1 MNRRRKRRLPF
12 AAYAA
17 LIFNA
22 AICVA
27 PFMASHVMSTAY
39 GDKRPAFQATPEAIT
54 ATRMAMDERFQQIST
69 RPDKAS
75 REVWAEMVRTSLEEK
90 ELRRVRGLMLG
101 APAMLDGKDGD
112 ALRARIAVADG
123 SGEDALIDAA
133 LAYLPED
140 LQDEYE
146 RRTTPLQ
153 SIFTASAPAS
163 AVPGATP
170 AVATSSAG
178 AASLAVSRENDA
190 PVELNRLGDLPQH
203 TRTAV
208 GWANDDHTDVTSFL
222 LSGIGLIL
230 ADPEARAGA
239 SVAISTFLTRKEG
252 TVPFKLY
259 LQKRIEDV
267 VPVAEM
273 KRLLAAEFQN
283 EVGYTARNAQVV
295 DRVFRTTIDKEKLEP
310 LLAEFRILREIA
322 QDTSNESAVAIISR
336 IKDRADVNRA
346 QLVARAGGDRV
357 VPLADYDGENLL
369 ETARTTVTW
378 TNPLRM
384 QVAGLLA
391 CLALIGFVAVTVF
404 WKSFRRDKPRKVS
417 AVYLMDDYSAA
428 S

>member
-22 AICVA
+22 AICIT
-27 PFMASHVMSTAY
+27 PFMASHVISTAY
-39 GDKRPAFQATPEAIT
+39 GDKRPAFQATPEAIA
-54 ATRMAMDERFQQIST
+54 ATRQAMDQRFQEISA

-75 REVWAEMVRTSLEEK
+75 RDVWAEMVRTSLEDK
-90 ELRRVRGLMLG
+90 EMRRVRGLLLG
-101 APAMLDGKDGD
+101 APAMLNGKDGE
-112 ALRARIAVADG
+112 ALRARIAVASG
-123 SGEDALIDAA
+123 AGEDALIEAA
-133 LAYLPED
+133 VAYLPED

-170 AVATSSAG
+170 PAATS
-178 AASLAVSRENDA
+178 AAATSLAVARGDDA
-190 PVELNRLGDLPQH
+190 PIELNRLGDLPQH

-267 VPVAEM
+267 VPIAEM

-283 EVGYTARNAQVV
+283 EVGYTAKNAEVV
-295 DRVFRTTIDKEKLEP
+295 DRVFRTTIDKERLEP

-346 QLVARAGGDRV
+346 QLVARAGGDRI

-369 ETARTTVTW
+369 DTARTTVTW
-378 TNPLRM
+378 TNALRM
-384 QVAGLLA
+384 QVAGLVA
-391 CLALIGFVAVTVF
+391 CLALLGFVAVSVF
-404 WKSFRRDKPRKVS
+404 WKSFRRDKPKKVS

>member
-22 AICVA
+22 ALCVT
-27 PFMASHVMSTAY
+27 PFMASHVISTAY
-39 GDKRPAFQATPEAIT
+39 GDKRPAFAATPEAVT
-54 ATRMAMDERFQQIST
+54 ATRQAMDERFQQISA

-75 REVWAEMVRTSLEEK
+75 RDVWSEMVRTSLDEK
-90 ELRRVRGLMLG
+90 EMRRVRGLLLG

-112 ALRARIAVADG
+112 ALRARVAVSSGA
-123 SGEDALIDAA
+123 GEDALIDAA
-133 LAYLPED
+133 VAYLPED

-170 AVATSSAG
+170 AVATTPA
-178 AASLAVSRENDA
+178 AASLAVGRVEDA
-190 PVELNRLGDLPQH
+190 PIELNRLGDLPQH

-259 LQKRIEDV
+259 LQKRIEEV

-273 KRLLAAEFQN
+273 KRLLAAEFAN
-283 EVGYTARNAQVV
+283 EVGYTPRNAQVV
-295 DRVFRTTIDKEKLEP
+295 ERVFRTAIDKQKLAP
-310 LLAEFRILREIA
+310 LLEEFRILRQIA
-322 QDTSNESAVAIISR
+322 QDTSTESAVAIISR
-336 IKDRADVNRA
+336 IKDRGDVNRA

-369 ETARTTVTW
+369 DTARTTVTW
-378 TNPLRM
+378 TNALRM

-391 CLALIGFVAVTVF
+391 CLALLGFVAISVF
-404 WKSFRRDKPRKVS
+404 WKSFTRDKPKKVS
-417 AVYLMDDYSAA
+417 AVYLMEDYGAA

>member
-22 AICVA
+22 ALCIT

-54 ATRMAMDERFQQIST
+54 ATRQAMDTRFQQISS

-90 ELRRVRGLMLG
+90 EMRRVRGLLLG

-112 ALRARIAVADG
+112 ALRARIAVASG

-133 LAYLPED
+133 VAYLPED
-140 LQDEYE
+140 LQDEYD
-146 RRTTPLQ
+146 RRTTTLQ

-163 AVPGATP
+163 AVPGASP
-170 AVATSSAG
+170 AATT
-178 AASLAVSRENDA
+178 SLAVARGNDA

-239 SVAISTFLTRKEG
+239 SVAISTFLTRKG
-252 TVPFKLY
+252 AVPFKLY

-273 KRLLAAEFQN
+273 KRLLAAEFRN
-283 EVGYTARNAQVV
+283 EVGYTPRNAEVV
-295 DRVFRTTIDKEKLEP
+295 DRVFRTSIDKEKLEP

-369 ETARTTVTW
+369 DTARTTVTW
-378 TNPLRM
+378 TNALRM

-391 CLALIGFVAVTVF
+391 CLALLGFVAMSVF
-404 WKSFRRDKPRKVS
+404 WKSFTRDKPKKVS

>member
-22 AICVA
+22 ALCIT

-54 ATRMAMDERFQQIST
+54 ATRQAMDTRFQQISS

-90 ELRRVRGLMLG
+90 EMRRVRGLLLG

-112 ALRARIAVADG
+112 ALRARIAVASG

-133 LAYLPED
+133 VAYLPED
-140 LQDEYE
+140 LQDEYD
-146 RRTTPLQ
+146 RRTTTLQ

-163 AVPGATP
+163 AVPGASP
-170 AVATSSAG
+170 AATT
-178 AASLAVSRENDA
+178 SLAVARGNDA

-252 TVPFKLY
+252 AVPFKLY

-273 KRLLAAEFQN
+273 KRLLAAEFRN
-283 EVGYTARNAQVV
+283 EVGYTPRNAEVV
-295 DRVFRTTIDKEKLEP
+295 DRVFRTSIDKEKLEP

-369 ETARTTVTW
+369 DTARTTVTW
-378 TNPLRM
+378 TNALRM

-391 CLALIGFVAVTVF
+391 CLALLGFVAMSVF
-404 WKSFRRDKPRKVS
+404 WKSFTRDKPKKVS

>member
-22 AICVA
+22 AICVT
-27 PFMASHVMSTAY
+27 PFMASHVISTAY

-54 ATRMAMDERFQQIST
+54 ATRQAMDERFQQISA

-75 REVWAEMVRTSLEEK
+75 RDVWAEMVRTSLEEK
-90 ELRRVRGLMLG
+90 EMRRVRGLLLG

-123 SGEDALIDAA
+123 SGDQALIAA
-133 LAYLPED
+133 AVAYLPED

-146 RRTTPLQ
+146 RRTAPLQ

-170 AVATSSAG
+170 AVATN
-178 AASLAVSRENDA
+178 AASLTVGREDA
-190 PVELNRLGDLPQH
+190 GVELNRLGDLLQH

-208 GWANDDHTDVTSFL
+208 GWANDDHTDVTSYL

-252 TVPFKLY
+252 AVPYKLY
-259 LQKRIEDV
+259 LQKRIEET

-283 EVGYTARNAQVV
+283 EVGYSAKNAEVV
-295 DRVFRTTIDKEKLEP
+295 DRVFRTAIDKEKLEP

-322 QDTSNESAVAIISR
+322 QDTSDESAVAIISQ

-357 VPLADYDGENLL
+357 VPLAHFDGENLL

-378 TNPLRM
+378 TNALRM

-391 CLALIGFVAVTVF
+391 CLALLVFVAVSVF
-404 WKSFRRDKPRKVS
+404 WKSFTRDKPRKVS
-417 AVYLMDDYSAA
+417 AVYLMDEHPAH
-428 S
+428 

>member
-22 AICVA
+22 SICVT
-27 PFMASHVMSTAY
+27 PFMASHVISTAY

-54 ATRMAMDERFQQIST
+54 ATRMAMDERFQHISA
-69 RPDKAS
+69 RPDKNS
-75 REVWAEMVRTSLEEK
+75 RDVWAEMVRTSLEDK
-90 ELRRVRGLMLG
+90 EMRRVRGLLLG
-101 APAMLDGKDGD
+101 APAMLDGRDGD

-123 SGEDALIDAA
+123 SGDQSLIAA
-133 LAYLPED
+133 AVAYLPED

-146 RRTTPLQ
+146 RRNAPLQ

-170 AVATSSAG
+170 AVATSSDANLSVGREDAG
-178 AASLAVSRENDA
+178 
-190 PVELNRLGDLPQH
+190 VELNRLGDLLQH

-252 TVPFKLY
+252 AVPYKLY
-259 LQKRIEDV
+259 LQKRIEEV

-273 KRLLAAEFQN
+273 KRLLAAEFSN
-283 EVGYTARNAQVV
+283 EVGYSAKNAEVV
-295 DRVFRTTIDKEKLEP
+295 DRVFRTAIDKGRLEP

-322 QDTSNESAVAIISR
+322 QDTSDESAVAIISR

-357 VPLADYDGENLL
+357 VPLAHFDGENLL
-369 ETARTTVTW
+369 DTARTTVTW
-378 TNPLRM
+378 TNALRM

-391 CLALIGFVAVTVF
+391 CLALLGFVAITVL
-404 WKSFRRDKPRKVS
+404 WKSFTRDKPRKVS
-417 AVYLMDDYSAA
+417 AVYLMDEHPAH
-428 S
+428 

>member
-1 MNRRRKRRLPF
+1 
-12 AAYAA
+12 
-17 LIFNA
+17 
-22 AICVA
+22 
-27 PFMASHVMSTAY
+27 MA
-39 GDKRPAFQATPEAIT
+39 R
-54 ATRMAMDERFQQIST
+54 
-69 RPDKAS
+69 
-75 REVWAEMVRTSLEEK
+75 
-90 ELRRVRGLMLG
+90 
-101 APAMLDGKDGD
+101 DGD

-123 SGEDALIDAA
+123 SGDQSLIAA
-133 LAYLPED
+133 AVAYLPED

-146 RRTTPLQ
+146 RRNAPLQ

-170 AVATSSAG
+170 AVATSS
-178 AASLAVSRENDA
+178 DA
-190 PVELNRLGDLPQH
+190 NLCRWRAKTPAVELNRLGDLLQH

-252 TVPFKLY
+252 AVPYKLY
-259 LQKRIEDV
+259 LQKRIEEV

-273 KRLLAAEFQN
+273 KRLLAAEFSN
-283 EVGYTARNAQVV
+283 EVGYSAKNAEVV
-295 DRVFRTTIDKEKLEP
+295 DRVFRTAIDKERLEP

-322 QDTSNESAVAIISR
+322 QDTSDESAVAIISR

-357 VPLADYDGENLL
+357 APLAHFDGDNLL
-369 ETARTTVTW
+369 DTARTTVTW
-378 TNPLRM
+378 TNALRM

-391 CLALIGFVAVTVF
+391 CLALLGFVAVTVL
-404 WKSFRRDKPRKVS
+404 WKSFTRDKPRKVS
-417 AVYLMDDYSAA
+417 AVYLMDEHPAH
-428 S
+428 

>member
-22 AICVA
+22 ALCIT

-54 ATRMAMDERFQQIST
+54 ATRQAMDSRFQQISA

-75 REVWAEMVRTSLEEK
+75 REVWAEMIRTSLEEK
-90 ELRRVRGLMLG
+90 EMRRVRGLLLG

-112 ALRARIAVADG
+112 ALRARIAVASG

-133 LAYLPED
+133 VAYLPED
-140 LQDEYE
+140 LQDEYD
-146 RRTTPLQ
+146 RRTTTLQ

-163 AVPGATP
+163 AVPGASP
-170 AVATSSAG
+170 AAATT
-178 AASLAVSRENDA
+178 SLAVARENDA
-190 PVELNRLGDLPQH
+190 PIELNRLGDLPQH

-259 LQKRIEDV
+259 LQQRIEDV

-273 KRLLAAEFQN
+273 KRLLAAEFRN
-283 EVGYTARNAQVV
+283 EVGYSPKNAEVV
-295 DRVFRTTIDKEKLEP
+295 DRVFRTSIDKEKLEP

-369 ETARTTVTW
+369 DTARTTVTW
-378 TNPLRM
+378 TNALRM

-391 CLALIGFVAVTVF
+391 CLALLGFVAVSVF
-404 WKSFRRDKPRKVS
+404 WKSFTRDKPKKVS

>member
-22 AICVA
+22 ALCVT
-27 PFMASHVMSTAY
+27 PFMASHVISTAY
-39 GDKRPAFQATPEAIT
+39 GDKRPAFAATPEAVT
-54 ATRMAMDERFQQIST
+54 ATRQAMDERFQQIST

-75 REVWAEMVRTSLEEK
+75 RDVWSEMVRTSLDEK
-90 ELRRVRGLMLG
+90 EMRRVRGLLLG
-101 APAMLDGKDGD
+101 APAMLDGKDGE
-112 ALRARIAVADG
+112 ALRARVAVSSGA
-123 SGEDALIDAA
+123 GEDALIDAA
-133 LAYLPED
+133 VAYLPED

-170 AVATSSAG
+170 AVAATPA
-178 AASLAVSRENDA
+178 AASLAVSRVEDA
-190 PVELNRLGDLPQH
+190 PIELNRLGDLPQH

-230 ADPEARAGA
+230 ADSEARAGA

-259 LQKRIEDV
+259 LQKRIEDA

-273 KRLLAAEFQN
+273 KRLLAAEFAN
-283 EVGYTARNAQVV
+283 EVGYTPRNAQVV
-295 DRVFRTTIDKEKLEP
+295 ERVFRTTIDKQKLAP
-310 LLAEFRILREIA
+310 LLEEFRILRQIA
-322 QDTSNESAVAIISR
+322 QDTSTESAVAIISR
-336 IKDRADVNRA
+336 IKDRGDVNRA

-369 ETARTTVTW
+369 DTARTTVTW
-378 TNPLRM
+378 TNALRM

-391 CLALIGFVAVTVF
+391 CLALLGFVAISVF
-404 WKSFRRDKPRKVS
+404 WKSFTRDKPKKVS
-417 AVYLMDDYSAA
+417 AVYLMEDYGAA

>member
-22 AICVA
+22 AICVT
-27 PFMASHVMSTAY
+27 PFLASHVISTAY
-39 GDKRPAFQATPEAIT
+39 GNKLPAYQATPEAIT
-54 ATRMAMDERFQQIST
+54 ATRQAMDTRFQQIST

-90 ELRRVRGLMLG
+90 ELRRVRGLLLG
-101 APAMLDGKDGD
+101 APSMLDGKDGE
-112 ALRARIAVADG
+112 ALRARIAVANA
-123 SGEDALIDAA
+123 SGEVALIDAA
-133 LAYLPED
+133 VAYLPED

-170 AVATSSAG
+170 AVATMPGSAALT
-178 AASLAVSRENDA
+178 AAREGDSR
-190 PVELNRLGDLPQH
+190 VELNRLGDLPQH

-252 TVPFKLY
+252 VVPFKLY

-283 EVGYTARNAQVV
+283 EVGYTPKNADVV
-295 DRVFRTTIDKEKLEP
+295 ARVFKTTIDKVKLEP

-322 QDTSNESAVAIISR
+322 QDTSDESAVAIISR

-378 TNPLRM
+378 TNALRM

-391 CLALIGFVAVTVF
+391 CLALLAFVAVSVL
-404 WKSFRRDKPRKVS
+404 WKSVTRDKPKKIS
-417 AVYLMDDYSAA
+417 AVYLMDDYSAT

>member
-22 AICVA
+22 ALCVT

-54 ATRMAMDERFQQIST
+54 ATRQAMDTRFQQISS

-75 REVWAEMVRTSLEEK
+75 REVWAEMIRTSLEEK
-90 ELRRVRGLMLG
+90 EMRRVRGLLLG

-112 ALRARIAVADG
+112 ALRARIAVASG

-133 LAYLPED
+133 VAYLPED
-140 LQDEYE
+140 LQDEYD
-146 RRTTPLQ
+146 RRTTTLQ

-163 AVPGATP
+163 AVPGAAP
-170 AVATSSAG
+170 AAATT
-178 AASLAVSRENDA
+178 SLAVARDNDA
-190 PVELNRLGDLPQH
+190 PIELNRLGDLPQH

-252 TVPFKLY
+252 AVPFKLY
-259 LQKRIEDV
+259 LQQRIEDV

-273 KRLLAAEFQN
+273 KRLLAAEFRN
-283 EVGYTARNAQVV
+283 EVGYSPKNAEVV
-295 DRVFRTTIDKEKLEP
+295 DRVFRTSIDKEKLEP

-369 ETARTTVTW
+369 DTARTTVTW
-378 TNPLRM
+378 TNALRL

-391 CLALIGFVAVTVF
+391 CLALLGFVAITVF
-404 WKSFRRDKPRKVS
+404 WKSFTRDKPRKVS

>member
-22 AICVA
+22 ALCVT
-27 PFMASHVMSTAY
+27 PFMASHVISTAY
-39 GDKRPAFQATPEAIT
+39 GDKRPAFAATPEAVT
-54 ATRMAMDERFQQIST
+54 ATRQAMDERFQQIST

-75 REVWAEMVRTSLEEK
+75 RDVWSEMVRTSLDEK
-90 ELRRVRGLMLG
+90 EMRRVRGLLLG
-101 APAMLDGKDGD
+101 APAMLDGKDGE
-112 ALRARIAVADG
+112 ALRARVAVSSGA
-123 SGEDALIDAA
+123 GEDALIEAA
-133 LAYLPED
+133 VAYLPDD

-170 AVATSSAG
+170 AVATTP
-178 AASLAVSRENDA
+178 AAATLTTGRVEDA
-190 PVELNRLGDLPQH
+190 PIELNRLGDLPQH

-259 LQKRIEDV
+259 LQKRIEDA

-273 KRLLAAEFQN
+273 KRLLAAEFAN
-283 EVGYTARNAQVV
+283 EVGYTPRNAQVV
-295 DRVFRTTIDKEKLEP
+295 ERVFRTTIDKQKLAP
-310 LLAEFRILREIA
+310 LLEEFRILRQIA
-322 QDTSNESAVAIISR
+322 QDTSTESAVAIISR

-369 ETARTTVTW
+369 DTARTTVTW
-378 TNPLRM
+378 TNALRM

-391 CLALIGFVAVTVF
+391 CLALLGFVAISVF
-404 WKSFRRDKPRKVS
+404 WKSFTRDKPKKVS
-417 AVYLMDDYSAA
+417 AVYLMEDYSAA

>member
-22 AICVA
+22 ALCVT

-54 ATRMAMDERFQQIST
+54 ATRQAMDTRFQQISS

-75 REVWAEMVRTSLEEK
+75 REVWAEMIRTSLEEK
-90 ELRRVRGLMLG
+90 EMRRVRGLLLG

-112 ALRARIAVADG
+112 ALRARIAVASG

-133 LAYLPED
+133 VAYLPED
-140 LQDEYE
+140 LQDEYD
-146 RRTTPLQ
+146 RRTTTLQ

-163 AVPGATP
+163 AVPGAAP
-170 AVATSSAG
+170 AAATT
-178 AASLAVSRENDA
+178 SLAVARDNDA
-190 PVELNRLGDLPQH
+190 PIELNRLGDLPQH

-252 TVPFKLY
+252 AVPFKLY
-259 LQKRIEDV
+259 LQQRIEDV

-273 KRLLAAEFQN
+273 KRLLAAEFRN
-283 EVGYTARNAQVV
+283 EVGYSPKNAEVV
-295 DRVFRTTIDKEKLEP
+295 DRVFRTSIDKEKLEP

-369 ETARTTVTW
+369 DTARTTVTW
-378 TNPLRM
+378 TNALRM

-391 CLALIGFVAVTVF
+391 CLALLGFVAVSVF
-404 WKSFRRDKPRKVS
+404 WKSFTRDKPKKVS

>member
-22 AICVA
+22 AICIT
-27 PFMASHVMSTAY
+27 PFMASHVISTAY
-39 GDKRPAFQATPEAIT
+39 GDKRPAFQATPEAIA
-54 ATRMAMDERFQQIST
+54 ATRQAMDQRFQEISA

-75 REVWAEMVRTSLEEK
+75 RDVWAEMVRTSLEDK
-90 ELRRVRGLMLG
+90 EMRRVRGLLLG
-101 APAMLDGKDGD
+101 APAMLNGKDGE
-112 ALRARIAVADG
+112 ALRARIAVASG

-133 LAYLPED
+133 VAYLPED

-170 AVATSSAG
+170 PAATS
-178 AASLAVSRENDA
+178 AAATSLAVARNDDA
-190 PVELNRLGDLPQH
+190 PIELNRLGDLPQH

-267 VPVAEM
+267 VPIAEM

-283 EVGYTARNAQVV
+283 EVGYTAKNAEVV
-295 DRVFRTTIDKEKLEP
+295 DRVFRTTIDKERLEP

-346 QLVARAGGDRV
+346 QLVARAGGDRI

-369 ETARTTVTW
+369 DTARTTVTW
-378 TNPLRM
+378 TNALRM
-384 QVAGLLA
+384 QVAGLVA
-391 CLALIGFVAVTVF
+391 CLALLGFVAVSVF
-404 WKSFRRDKPRKVS
+404 WKSFRRDKPKKVS

>member
-22 AICVA
+22 ALCVT

-54 ATRMAMDERFQQIST
+54 ATRQAMDTRFQQISS

-75 REVWAEMVRTSLEEK
+75 REVWAEMIRTSLEEK
-90 ELRRVRGLMLG
+90 EMRRVRGLLLG

-112 ALRARIAVADG
+112 ALRARIAVASG

-133 LAYLPED
+133 VAYLPED
-140 LQDEYE
+140 LQDEYD
-146 RRTTPLQ
+146 RRTTTLQ

-163 AVPGATP
+163 AVPGAAP
-170 AVATSSAG
+170 ATATT
-178 AASLAVSRENDA
+178 SLAVARDNDA
-190 PVELNRLGDLPQH
+190 PIELNRLGDLPQH

-252 TVPFKLY
+252 AVPFKLY
-259 LQKRIEDV
+259 LQQRIEDV

-273 KRLLAAEFQN
+273 KRLLAAEFRN
-283 EVGYTARNAQVV
+283 EVGYSPKNAEVV
-295 DRVFRTTIDKEKLEP
+295 DRVFRTSIDKEKLEP

-369 ETARTTVTW
+369 DTARTTVTW
-378 TNPLRM
+378 TNALRM

-391 CLALIGFVAVTVF
+391 CLALLGFVAVSVF
-404 WKSFRRDKPRKVS
+404 WKSFTRDKPKKVS

>member
-22 AICVA
+22 AICIT
-27 PFMASHVMSTAY
+27 PFMASHVISTAY
-39 GDKRPAFQATPEAIT
+39 GDKRPAFQATPEAIA
-54 ATRMAMDERFQQIST
+54 ATRQAMDQRFQEISA

-75 REVWAEMVRTSLEEK
+75 RDVWAEMVRTSLEDK
-90 ELRRVRGLMLG
+90 EMRRVRGLLLG
-101 APAMLDGKDGD
+101 APAMLNGKDGE
-112 ALRARIAVADG
+112 ALRARIAVASG

-133 LAYLPED
+133 VAYLPED

-170 AVATSSAG
+170 PAATS
-178 AASLAVSRENDA
+178 AAATSLAVARGDDT
-190 PVELNRLGDLPQH
+190 PIELNRLGDLPQH

-267 VPVAEM
+267 VPIAEM

-283 EVGYTARNAQVV
+283 EVGYTAKNAEVV
-295 DRVFRTTIDKEKLEP
+295 DRVFRTTIDKERLEP

-346 QLVARAGGDRV
+346 QLVARAGGDRI

-369 ETARTTVTW
+369 DTARTTVTW
-378 TNPLRM
+378 TNALRM
-384 QVAGLLA
+384 QVAGLVA
-391 CLALIGFVAVTVF
+391 CLALLGFVAVSVF
-404 WKSFRRDKPRKVS
+404 WKSFRRDKPKKVS

>member
-12 AAYAA
+12 AANAA

-22 AICVA
+22 ALCVT
-27 PFMASHVMSTAY
+27 PFMASHVISTAY
-39 GDKRPAFQATPEAIT
+39 GDKRPAFAATPEAVT
-54 ATRMAMDERFQQIST
+54 ATRQAMDERFQQIST

-75 REVWAEMVRTSLEEK
+75 RDVWSEMVRTSLDEK
-90 ELRRVRGLMLG
+90 EMRRVRGLLLG
-101 APAMLDGKDGD
+101 APAMLDGKDGE
-112 ALRARIAVADG
+112 ALRARVAVSSGA
-123 SGEDALIDAA
+123 GEDALIDAA
-133 LAYLPED
+133 VAYLPED

-170 AVATSSAG
+170 AVAATPA
-178 AASLAVSRENDA
+178 AASLAVSRVEDA
-190 PVELNRLGDLPQH
+190 PIELNRLGDLPQH

-230 ADPEARAGA
+230 ADSEARAGA

-259 LQKRIEDV
+259 LQKRIEDA

-273 KRLLAAEFQN
+273 KRLLAAEFAN
-283 EVGYTARNAQVV
+283 EVGYTPRNAQVV
-295 DRVFRTTIDKEKLEP
+295 ERVFRTTIDKQKLAP
-310 LLAEFRILREIA
+310 LLEEFRILRQIA
-322 QDTSNESAVAIISR
+322 QDTSTESAVAIISR
-336 IKDRADVNRA
+336 IKDRGDVNRA

-369 ETARTTVTW
+369 DTARTTVTW
-378 TNPLRM
+378 TNALRM

-391 CLALIGFVAVTVF
+391 CLALLGFVAISVF
-404 WKSFRRDKPRKVS
+404 WKSFTRDKPKKVS
-417 AVYLMDDYSAA
+417 AVYLMEDYGAA

>member
-22 AICVA
+22 ALCVT

-54 ATRMAMDERFQQIST
+54 ATRQAMDTRFQQISS

-75 REVWAEMVRTSLEEK
+75 REVWAEMIRTSLEEK
-90 ELRRVRGLMLG
+90 EMRRVRGLLLG

-112 ALRARIAVADG
+112 ALRARIAVASG

-133 LAYLPED
+133 VAYLPED
-140 LQDEYE
+140 LQDEYD
-146 RRTTPLQ
+146 RRTTTLQ

-163 AVPGATP
+163 AVPGAAP
-170 AVATSSAG
+170 AAATT
-178 AASLAVSRENDA
+178 SLAVARDNDA
-190 PVELNRLGDLPQH
+190 PIELNRLGDLPQH

-252 TVPFKLY
+252 AVPFKLY
-259 LQKRIEDV
+259 LQQRIEDV

-273 KRLLAAEFQN
+273 KRLLAAEFRN
-283 EVGYTARNAQVV
+283 EVGYSPKNAEVV
-295 DRVFRTTIDKEKLEP
+295 DRVFRTSIDKEKLEP

-346 QLVARAGGDRV
+346 QLVARAGGDQV

-369 ETARTTVTW
+369 DTARTTVTW
-378 TNPLRM
+378 TNALRM

-391 CLALIGFVAVTVF
+391 CLALLGFVAVSVF
-404 WKSFRRDKPRKVS
+404 WKSFTRDKPKKVS

>member
-22 AICVA
+22 AICVT
-27 PFMASHVMSTAY
+27 PFLASHVMSTAY
-39 GDKRPAFQATPEAIT
+39 GNKRPAYQATPEAIT
-54 ATRMAMDERFQQIST
+54 ATRQAMDTRFLEIST

-90 ELRRVRGLMLG
+90 EMRRVRGLLLG
-101 APAMLDGKDGD
+101 APAMLDGKDGE

-123 SGEDALIDAA
+123 AGEEALIDAA
-133 LAYLPED
+133 VAYLPED
-140 LQDEYE
+140 LQDEYD
-146 RRTTPLQ
+146 RRTTALQ

-163 AVPGATP
+163 AVPGAVP
-170 AVATSSAG
+170 AVATTPGSA
-178 AASLAVSRENDA
+178 ALAVAREGDSR
-190 PVELNRLGDLPQH
+190 VELNRLGDLPQH

-252 TVPFKLY
+252 VVPFKLY
-259 LQKRIEDV
+259 LQNRIEDV

-273 KRLLAAEFQN
+273 KRLLAAELQN
-283 EVGYTARNAQVV
+283 EVGFTPKNAEVV
-295 DRVFRTTIDKEKLEP
+295 ARVFKTTIDKAKLEP

-322 QDTSNESAVAIISR
+322 QDTSDESAVAIISR

-378 TNPLRM
+378 TNALRM

-391 CLALIGFVAVTVF
+391 CLALLAIVAVSVL
-404 WKSFRRDKPRKVS
+404 WKSVTRDKPKKVS

>member
-1 MNRRRKRRLPF
+1 
-12 AAYAA
+12 
-17 LIFNA
+17 
-22 AICVA
+22 
-27 PFMASHVMSTAY
+27 MSTAY

-54 ATRMAMDERFQQIST
+54 ATRQAMDTRFQQISS

-75 REVWAEMVRTSLEEK
+75 REVWAEMIRTSLEEK
-90 ELRRVRGLMLG
+90 EMRRVRGLLLG

-112 ALRARIAVADG
+112 ALRARIAVASG

-133 LAYLPED
+133 VAYLPED
-140 LQDEYE
+140 LQDEYD
-146 RRTTPLQ
+146 RRTTTLQ

-163 AVPGATP
+163 AVPGAAP
-170 AVATSSAG
+170 AAATT
-178 AASLAVSRENDA
+178 SLAVARDNDA
-190 PVELNRLGDLPQH
+190 PIELNRLGDLPQH

-252 TVPFKLY
+252 AVPFKLY
-259 LQKRIEDV
+259 LQQRIEDV

-273 KRLLAAEFQN
+273 KRLLAAEFRN
-283 EVGYTARNAQVV
+283 EVGYSPKNAEVV
-295 DRVFRTTIDKEKLEP
+295 DRVFRTSIDKEKLEP

-369 ETARTTVTW
+369 DTARTTVTW
-378 TNPLRM
+378 TNALRM

-391 CLALIGFVAVTVF
+391 CLALLGFVAVSVF
-404 WKSFRRDKPRKVS
+404 WKSFTRDKPKKVS

>member
-22 AICVA
+22 AICVT
-27 PFMASHVMSTAY
+27 PFMASHVISTAY
-39 GDKRPAFQATPEAIT
+39 GDKRPALQATPEAIT
-54 ATRMAMDERFQQIST
+54 ATRQAMDLRFQQISA

-75 REVWAEMVRTSLEEK
+75 RDVWAEMVRTSLEEK
-90 ELRRVRGLMLG
+90 EMRRVRGLLLG
-101 APAMLDGKDGD
+101 APAMLNGKDGE
-112 ALRARIAVADG
+112 ALRARIAVASG

-133 LAYLPED
+133 VAYLPED

-146 RRTTPLQ
+146 RRSTPLQ

-170 AVATSSAG
+170 AVATSAG
-178 AASLAVSRENDA
+178 AASLTMTRDADA
-190 PVELNRLGDLPQH
+190 PIELNRLGDLPQH
-203 TRTAV
+203 TRAAV

-230 ADPEARAGA
+230 ADPEARSGA

-267 VPVAEM
+267 VPIAEM

-283 EVGYTARNAQVV
+283 EVGYSAKNAEVV
-295 DRVFRTTIDKEKLEP
+295 DRVFHTTIDKEKLEP

-346 QLVARAGGDRV
+346 QLVARAGGDRIL
-357 VPLADYDGENLL
+357 PLADYDGENLL
-369 ETARTTVTW
+369 DTARTTVTW
-378 TNPLRM
+378 TNALRM

-391 CLALIGFVAVTVF
+391 CLALLGFVALSVF
-404 WKSFRRDKPRKVS
+404 WKSFRRDKPKKVS

>member
-22 AICVA
+22 ALCVT

-54 ATRMAMDERFQQIST
+54 ATRQAMDTRFQQISS

-75 REVWAEMVRTSLEEK
+75 REVWAEMIRTSLEEK
-90 ELRRVRGLMLG
+90 EMRRVRGLLLG

-112 ALRARIAVADG
+112 ALRARIAVASG

-133 LAYLPED
+133 VAYLPED
-140 LQDEYE
+140 LQDEYD
-146 RRTTPLQ
+146 RRTTTLQ

-163 AVPGATP
+163 AVPGAAP
-170 AVATSSAG
+170 AAATT
-178 AASLAVSRENDA
+178 SLAVARDNDA
-190 PVELNRLGDLPQH
+190 PIELNRLGDLPQH

-252 TVPFKLY
+252 AVPFKLY
-259 LQKRIEDV
+259 LQQRIEDV

-273 KRLLAAEFQN
+273 KRLLAAEFRN
-283 EVGYTARNAQVV
+283 EVGYSPKNAEVV
-295 DRVFRTTIDKEKLEP
+295 DRVFRTSIDKEKLEP

-369 ETARTTVTW
+369 DTARTTVTW
-378 TNPLRM
+378 TNALRM

-391 CLALIGFVAVTVF
+391 CLALLGFVALSVF
-404 WKSFRRDKPRKVS
+404 WKSFTRDKPKKVS

>member
-22 AICVA
+22 ALCVT
-27 PFMASHVMSTAY
+27 PFMASHVISTAY
-39 GDKRPAFQATPEAIT
+39 GDKRPAFAATPEAVT
-54 ATRMAMDERFQQIST
+54 ATRQAMDERFQQIST

-75 REVWAEMVRTSLEEK
+75 RDVWSEMVRTSLDEK
-90 ELRRVRGLMLG
+90 EMRRVRGLLLG
-101 APAMLDGKDGD
+101 APAMLDGKDGE
-112 ALRARIAVADG
+112 ALRARVAVSSGA
-123 SGEDALIDAA
+123 GEDALIDAA
-133 LAYLPED
+133 VAYLPED

-170 AVATSSAG
+170 AVAATPA
-178 AASLAVSRENDA
+178 AASLAVSRVEDA
-190 PVELNRLGDLPQH
+190 PIELNRLGDLPQH

-230 ADPEARAGA
+230 ADSEARAGA

-259 LQKRIEDV
+259 LQKRIEDA

-273 KRLLAAEFQN
+273 KRLLAAEFAN
-283 EVGYTARNAQVV
+283 EVGYTPRNAQVV
-295 DRVFRTTIDKEKLEP
+295 ERVFRTTIDKQKLAP
-310 LLAEFRILREIA
+310 LLEEFRILRQIA
-322 QDTSNESAVAIISR
+322 QDTSTESAVAIISR
-336 IKDRADVNRA
+336 IKDRGDVNRA

-369 ETARTTVTW
+369 DTARTTVTW
-378 TNPLRM
+378 TNALRM

-391 CLALIGFVAVTVF
+391 CLALLGFVAISVF
-404 WKSFRRDKPRKVS
+404 WKSFT
-417 AVYLMDDYSAA
+417 
-428 S
+428 

>member
-22 AICVA
+22 ALCVT

-54 ATRMAMDERFQQIST
+54 ATRQAMDTRFQQISS

-75 REVWAEMVRTSLEEK
+75 REVWAEMIRTSLEEK
-90 ELRRVRGLMLG
+90 EMRRVRGLLLG

-112 ALRARIAVADG
+112 ALRARIAVASG

-133 LAYLPED
+133 VAYLPED
-140 LQDEYE
+140 LQDEYD
-146 RRTTPLQ
+146 RRTTTLQ

-163 AVPGATP
+163 AVPGAAP
-170 AVATSSAG
+170 AAATT
-178 AASLAVSRENDA
+178 SLAVARDNDA
-190 PVELNRLGDLPQH
+190 PIELNRLGDLPQH

-252 TVPFKLY
+252 AVPFKLY
-259 LQKRIEDV
+259 LQQRIEDV

-273 KRLLAAEFQN
+273 KRLLAAEFRN
-283 EVGYTARNAQVV
+283 EVGYSPKNAEVV
-295 DRVFRTTIDKEKLEP
+295 DRVFRTSIDKEKLEP

-336 IKDRADVNRA
+336 INDRADVNRA

-369 ETARTTVTW
+369 DTARTTVTW
-378 TNPLRM
+378 TNALRM

-391 CLALIGFVAVTVF
+391 CLALLGFVAVSVF
-404 WKSFRRDKPRKVS
+404 WKSFTRDKPKKVS

>member
-22 AICVA
+22 ALCIT

-54 ATRMAMDERFQQIST
+54 ATRQAMDSRFQQISA

-75 REVWAEMVRTSLEEK
+75 REVWAEMIRTSLEEK
-90 ELRRVRGLMLG
+90 EMRRVRGLLLG

-112 ALRARIAVADG
+112 ALRARIAVASG

-133 LAYLPED
+133 VAYLPED
-140 LQDEYE
+140 LQDEYD
-146 RRTTPLQ
+146 RRTTTLQ

-163 AVPGATP
+163 AVPGAAP
-170 AVATSSAG
+170 AAATT
-178 AASLAVSRENDA
+178 SLAVARENDA
-190 PVELNRLGDLPQH
+190 PIELNRLGDLPQH

-252 TVPFKLY
+252 AVPFKLY

-273 KRLLAAEFQN
+273 KRLLAAEFRN
-283 EVGYTARNAQVV
+283 EVGYTPKNAEVV
-295 DRVFRTTIDKEKLEP
+295 DRVFRTSIDKEKLEP

-369 ETARTTVTW
+369 DTARTTVTW
-378 TNPLRM
+378 TNALRM

-391 CLALIGFVAVTVF
+391 CLALLGFVAVSVF
-404 WKSFRRDKPRKVS
+404 WKSFTRDKPKKVS

>member
-22 AICVA
+22 AICVT
-27 PFMASHVMSTAY
+27 PFLASHVMSTAY
-39 GDKRPAFQATPEAIT
+39 GNKRPAYQATPEAIT
-54 ATRMAMDERFQQIST
+54 ATRQAMDTRFLEIST

-90 ELRRVRGLMLG
+90 EMRRVRGLLLG
-101 APAMLDGKDGD
+101 APAMLDGKDGE

-123 SGEDALIDAA
+123 AGEEALIDAA
-133 LAYLPED
+133 VAYLPED
-140 LQDEYE
+140 LQDEYD

-163 AVPGATP
+163 AVPGAAP
-170 AVATSSAG
+170 AVATTPGSA
-178 AASLAVSRENDA
+178 ALAVAREGDSR
-190 PVELNRLGDLPQH
+190 VELNRLGDLPQH

-208 GWANDDHTDVTSFL
+208 GWANEDHTDVTSFL

-252 TVPFKLY
+252 VVPFKLY
-259 LQKRIEDV
+259 LQNRIEDV

-273 KRLLAAEFQN
+273 KRLLAAELQN
-283 EVGYTARNAQVV
+283 EVGFTPKNAEVV
-295 DRVFRTTIDKEKLEP
+295 ARVFKTTIDKAKLEP

-322 QDTSNESAVAIISR
+322 QDTSDESAVAIISR

-378 TNPLRM
+378 TNALRM

-391 CLALIGFVAVTVF
+391 CLALLAIVAVSVL
-404 WKSFRRDKPRKVS
+404 WKSVTRDKPKKVS